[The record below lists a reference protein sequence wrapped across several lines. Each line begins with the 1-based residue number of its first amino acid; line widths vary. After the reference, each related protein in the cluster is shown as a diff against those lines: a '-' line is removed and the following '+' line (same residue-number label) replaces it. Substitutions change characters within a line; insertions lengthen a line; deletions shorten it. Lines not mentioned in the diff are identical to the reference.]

1 MKCFMKSFT
10 RPKTALETKSAS
22 KNRAEKDYEV
32 VDLGVTENTETKLP
46 NYCRQLNNGLFIL
59 GEVTFP

>member
-22 KNRAEKDYEV
+22 KNTAEKDYEV
-32 VDLGVTENTETKLP
+32 VDLGVTENTETKFP
-46 NYCRQLNNGLFIL
+46 NYYRQLNNG
-59 GEVTFP
+59 

>member
-1 MKCFMKSFT
+1 MKCFMKGFT

-32 VDLGVTENTETKLP
+32 VDLGVTENTET
-46 NYCRQLNNGLFIL
+46 R
-59 GEVTFP
+59 FPIIADS